1 MLRAFRDAFVVPE
14 LRQRLFFTLLMLAVY
29 RLGTFVPTP
38 GVDVAKVSDFLGTAA
53 GGVFGI
59 INLFSGGNFQN
70 FSIFALGIMPYI
82 TAAIIMQLLTS
93 TVPALE
99 KLQREG
105 EEGRRIIT
113 QYTRIGG
120 IALGAFQGLFLAI
133 GFLENQGGQFLLPGW
148 EPGWGFRLIVVIT
161 QVAGIALLLW
171 MGERITEY
179 GLGNGVSLIIF
190 AGIVASWVPQLIGLF
205 QLVSKGEVGIV
216 NVIFFFAFIVLAFA
230 GMVAVTQ
237 AERRIPVQYA
247 RKVVGRKMYGGQT
260 TYLPIKLNAANV
272 IPIIFAAAIIQ
283 IPIFLAAPFQ
293 ASSPLAAGIA
303 SFFNPRNAS
312 GLIIEVVLVILF
324 TYIYTAV
331 QFDPRRIAENLRE
344 YGGFI
349 PGVRP
354 GEPTIKFLEHIVS
367 RMTLWGALFLG
378 LVTALPQIIQNLT
391 KVSSLAFSGIGLLIV
406 VGVALDTL
414 RQIESQLMMRNY
426 EGFLSKG
433 RIKGRRNF

>member
-1 MLRAFRDAFVVPE
+1 MLRAFRDAFVIPE
-14 LRQRLFFTLLMLAVY
+14 LRQRLLFTLVMLAFF
-29 RLGTFVPTP
+29 RLGTYIPQP
-38 GVDVAKVSDFLGTAA
+38 GVDIEKIRGFLGTQA
-53 GGVFGI
+53 GGIFGI
-59 INLFSGGNFQN
+59 INLFSGGNFRN

-82 TAAIIMQLLTS
+82 TAAIIMQLLV
-93 TVPALE
+93 TVIPSLE

-105 EEGRRIIT
+105 EEGRRIIQ

-120 IALGAFQGLFLAI
+120 LALAAFQALFLSVA
-133 GFLENQGGQFLLPGW
+133 FLESGNGQFLLPGW
-148 EPGWGFRLIVVIT
+148 EPGWGFRFLVVVT
-161 QVAGIALLLW
+161 QVAGTALLLW

-179 GLGNGVSLIIF
+179 GIGNGVSLIIY
-190 AGIVASWVPQLIGLF
+190 AGIVANWMPQILRLFGLV
-205 QLVSKGEVGIV
+205 QAGEVGILQV
-216 NVIFFFAFIVLAFA
+216 LFFFLFIVLAFA
-230 GMVAVTQ
+230 GMVAVTM

-247 RKVVGRKMYGGQT
+247 RKVVGRRVYGGQT

-283 IPIFLAAPFQ
+283 IPIFLTAPFRDNAIAQ
-293 ASSPLAAGIA
+293 AIA
-303 SFFNPRNAS
+303 NFFNPRNPS
-312 GLIIEVVLVILF
+312 GLLIEVALVILF

-331 QFDPRRIAENLRE
+331 QFDPKRIADNLRE

-354 GEPTIKFLEHIVS
+354 GEPTIKFLEHIIS
-367 RMTLWGALFLG
+367 RITLWGALFLG
-378 LVTALPQIIQNLT
+378 LVTALPQIIMNITGVQAF
-391 KVSSLAFSGIGLLIV
+391 SFSGIGLLIV

-433 RIKGRRNF
+433 RIRGRSGF

>member
-1 MLRAFRDAFVVPE
+1 MLRAFRDAFVIPE
-14 LRQRLFFTLLMLAVY
+14 LRQRMIFTLIMLAFF
-29 RLGTFVPTP
+29 RLGTYIPQP
-38 GVDVAKVSDFLGTAA
+38 GVDIDKIRGFLGTQA
-53 GGVFGI
+53 GGIFGI
-59 INLFSGGNFQN
+59 INLFSGGNFRN

-82 TAAIIMQLLTS
+82 TAAIIMQLLV
-93 TVPALE
+93 TVVPSLE

-105 EEGRRIIT
+105 EEGRRIIQ

-120 IALGAFQGLFLAI
+120 LALAAFQALFLAVA
-133 GFLENQGGQFLLPGW
+133 FLESGNGQFLLPGW
-148 EPGWGFRLIVVIT
+148 EPGWGFRFLVVIT
-161 QVAGIALLLW
+161 QVAGTALLLW

-179 GLGNGVSLIIF
+179 GIGNGVSLIIY
-190 AGIVASWVPQLIGLF
+190 AGIVATWMPQIIRLFGLVQAGEIGIL
-205 QLVSKGEVGIV
+205 QLL
-216 NVIFFFAFIVLAFA
+216 FFFLFIILSFA
-230 GMVAVTQ
+230 GMVAVTM

-247 RKVVGRKMYGGQT
+247 RKVVGRKVYGGQT

-283 IPIFLAAPFQ
+283 IPIFLTAPFQ
-293 ASSPLAAGIA
+293 DNPIA
-303 SFFNPRNAS
+303 QAIANFFNPRNPS
-312 GLIIEVVLVILF
+312 GLIIEVILVILF

-331 QFDPRRIAENLRE
+331 QFDPKRIADNLRE

-354 GEPTIKFLEHIVS
+354 GEPTVKFLEHIIS
-367 RMTLWGALFLG
+367 RITLWGALFLG
-378 LVTALPQIIQNLT
+378 LVTALPQIIMNITGVQAF
-391 KVSSLAFSGIGLLIV
+391 SFSGIGLLIV

-433 RIKGRRNF
+433 RIRGRSGF